1 MMAEPRLSLEQK
13 NVQIQTM
20 KLSQQQ
26 IMAMNLI
33 AMGSLELREEILE
46 KVDENPAL
54 EIKEDKFLGNT
65 SSVHIGKTSRA
76 GEETAEKYQNML
88 ESAPDETETLQ
99 EHLLHQLNMTN
110 LPENEHRICKKLIEN
125 LDENGFHILAPVT
138 LLEPEKGDN
147 ENLLEK
153 CILTVRHFDPEGI
166 CCQNVTES
174 LEIQAKLKKDAPKI
188 ALYILH
194 GRLEILK
201 PPAAEKALNKIEKNI
216 EENEKLSFWT
226 PNPDDI
232 QLTKNELSLENVKK
246 SIEFIQTLEPFPA
259 AEFKTGREHFIQPDV
274 YVAKDENSEPDEL
287 KVALSN
293 QAIPVLKIADDFK
306 DEENSNSLSEE
317 NKKTVKMRLKEAENF
332 LDTLNFREQV
342 LLNAFK
348 KLAEIQKKFFL
359 KGPGNLVPLTQREFA
374 KMINVH
380 ESTVSRMADS
390 KFLRCEW
397 GTFPIKYFFTN
408 ALSSTKAKNQDET
421 SNRTEKESSCPTE
434 NISTDNVKI
443 EIEKI
448 LKTQKPGE
456 KKLSDQKIADIL
468 SEKGIKIARR
478 TVSKYRTRLNIASSY
493 ER

>member
-65 SSVHIGKTSRA
+65 TSVHTGKTSRA
-76 GEETAEKYQNML
+76 GEEAAEKYQNML

-99 EHLLHQLNMTN
+99 EHLLHQLNMMN

-125 LDENGFHILAPVT
+125 LDENGFFILAPVT

-147 ENLLEK
+147 ENLLKK
-153 CILTVRHFDPEGI
+153 CIFTVQHFDPEGI

-174 LEIQAKLKKDAPKI
+174 LEIQAKLKKNAPKI

-194 GRLEILK
+194 GRLEMLK
-201 PPAAEKALNKIEKNI
+201 PPIAEKVFNKIEKNI

-226 PNPDDI
+226 QKADDI
-232 QLTKNELSLENVKK
+232 QLTKNDLSLENVKK
-246 SIEFIQTLEPFPA
+246 SIEFIQNLEPFPA
-259 AEFKTGREHFIQPDV
+259 AGFKSTQEHFVQPDV
-274 YVAKDENSEPDEL
+274 YVAKAENSENL
-287 KVALSN
+287 KVVLSN
-293 QAIPVLKIADDFK
+293 QAIPVLKIAEDFK
-306 DEENSNSLSEE
+306 NEENSNLLSEK
-317 NKKTVKMRLKEAENF
+317 NKKTVKMQLKDAQIF

-342 LLNAFK
+342 LLNAFR
-348 KLAEIQKKFFL
+348 KLAEIQKDFFL
-359 KGPGNLVPLTQREFA
+359 NGPGHLAPLTQREFA

-380 ESTVSRMADS
+380 ESTVSRIAES

-397 GTFPIKYFFTN
+397 GTFPIKYFFTK
-408 ALSSTKAKNQDET
+408 ALASTKSKNEENEET
-421 SNRTEKESSCPTE
+421 KSVAE
-434 NISTDNVKI
+434 NISTDSVKI
-443 EIEKI
+443 EIEKL

-468 SEKGIKIARR
+468 AEKGIKIARR
-478 TVSKYRTRLNIASSY
+478 TVSKYRTQLNIASSY